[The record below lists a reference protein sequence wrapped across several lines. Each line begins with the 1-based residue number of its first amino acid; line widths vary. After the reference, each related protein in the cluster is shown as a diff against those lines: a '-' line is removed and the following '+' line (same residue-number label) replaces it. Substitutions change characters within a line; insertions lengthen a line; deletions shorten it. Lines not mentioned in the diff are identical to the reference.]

1 VNSPFTKAL
10 DANRHPAIWLRRV
23 DTFRSAS
30 KLGGLPWLPKG
41 VAWPRQLKSKTPLHF
56 LAQIDLAALPR
67 SPLEPGGPKL
77 PTTGILYFFADMYE
91 TMLWGDDEVGAVDD
105 FKYSTRVIY
114 SAAPGAAPGV
124 APTELPPQVGHAFGQ
139 DGGGRSRGLRIFP
152 EAPLNAHLVDTF
164 VGCRAILRDDYTI
177 AADLRTV
184 ASIERATGEK
194 TPIVSVPP
202 FDGQAGLAQ
211 PFYRTEGQD
220 GGRKFSAT
228 HFVRHQMLGPPTGP
242 HGFSDDV
249 GLGEDVSLFQID
261 TDPGLSREFSFS
273 QGGPAHFWITRDD
286 LAAGRFD
293 QAYATTA

>member
-1 VNSPFTKAL
+1 MNLTFTKAL
-10 DANRHPAIWLRRV
+10 DANRHPTIWLRRV
-23 DTFRSAS
+23 NAFRSAS
-30 KLGGLPWLPKG
+30 KLGGLPWLPKD
-41 VAWPRQLKSKTPLHF
+41 VAWPRQLKSKAPLHF

-77 PTTGILYFFADMYE
+77 PATGILYFFADMYE
-91 TMLWGDDEVGAVDD
+91 TMLWGDDEVGEVDN

-124 APTELPPQVGHAFGQ
+124 EPAELPPQVGHAFGE

-164 VGCRAILRDDYTI
+164 VGCRAIRPDDYTI
-177 AADLRTV
+177 AADLRMV
-184 ASIERATGEK
+184 ASIERATGEN

-202 FDGQAGLAQ
+202 FDGQAGSTQ
-211 PFYRTEGQD
+211 PFYRIEGQD

-242 HGFSDDV
+242 HGFSEDV